1 MRKETTWHPL
11 RAVPFTS
18 SSTSTTT
25 PCPSSCRP
33 LAISTN
39 FAKRKLKNFS
49 LWIVPST
56 SEDSHT
62 EAISLKVD
70 FCSLVHFLFAIK
82 SDIDCRFVGPHLMA
96 SRDGSST
103 KIPSTERVQV
113 LKPWARASMSFGSY
127 FRSELRASTSELF
140 EHPSYIVNANY
151 FSPQICIKR

>member
-18 SSTSTTT
+18 ST
-25 PCPSSCRP
+25 PCPSCRRP

-103 KIPSTERVQV
+103 KIPITKQV
-113 LKPWARASMSFGSY
+113 WALKPQARASTIVCSY
-127 FRSELRASTSELF
+127 FSSKSLER
-140 EHPSYIVNANY
+140 EHLLCGKVNFFKTKIYKQNY
-151 FSPQICIKR
+151 GDF

>member
-103 KIPSTERVQV
+103 KIPITKQVWACALNLVPSLER
-113 LKPWARASMSFGSY
+113 
-127 FRSELRASTSELF
+127 
-140 EHPSYIVNANY
+140 EHLLCGKVNFFKTKIYKQNY
-151 FSPQICIKR
+151 GDF